1 MEIAIP
7 IARWSTGDSESGS
20 SSGLDSWPW
29 LRLPIRGRT
38 VTSLQPGS
46 SLQRR
51 DRTGFTPDFSIEL
64 MHLIALWNYIE
75 SYRINV
81 GATYVRANNSCF
93 KAYRPLASLPNILY
107 FLIKSS
113 AFFSSSPC
121 SLTNQSKHCI
131 VR

>member
-7 IARWSTGDSESGS
+7 IARRSTGDSESGS

-64 MHLIALWNYIE
+64 THLIALWN
-75 SYRINV
+75 
-81 GATYVRANNSCF
+81 
-93 KAYRPLASLPNILY
+93 
-107 FLIKSS
+107 
-113 AFFSSSPC
+113 
-121 SLTNQSKHCI
+121 CI
-131 VR
+131 